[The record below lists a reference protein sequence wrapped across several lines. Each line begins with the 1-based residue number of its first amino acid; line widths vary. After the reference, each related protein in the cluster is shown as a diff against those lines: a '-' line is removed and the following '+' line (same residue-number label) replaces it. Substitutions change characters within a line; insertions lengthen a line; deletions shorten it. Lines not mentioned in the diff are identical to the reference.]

1 MQWHDK
7 LAAHGPP
14 DRFCMTQVLQRT
26 VLFADLRGSTA
37 MYETLGNA
45 DATAVVSR
53 SVALLARIVT
63 VHGGHVIKTLGDG
76 LMAIFEQPGQG
87 VSAADDMHDSLTRIG
102 MADDD
107 LSEPVRDTGSTPS
120 GMGEEANEGGA
131 PTLPPRPPVPLKL
144 QVGLAHGEVVEMGGD
159 VFGDAVNVAARLLD
173 HAGDNETLATVTVVE
188 QLGEWERSRFRSL
201 DRMQLRG
208 RVEPVH
214 VYLQEPVRR
223 FGDTAATAY
232 GDMLIPV
239 SEPEGIRLVWLDLNR
254 IYAGTS
260 LPVILGR
267 SPQATYIID
276 DTRVSRS
283 HARIDWHGGTF
294 QLVDLSYNGTYV
306 RFDNDPEVISLRRG
320 ACTLHG
326 SGVIGL
332 GAPPSEPI
340 SPCVRFEV
348 LKFADTQ
355 RQGPFDFGLK

>member
-1 MQWHDK
+1 
-7 LAAHGPP
+7 
-14 DRFCMTQVLQRT
+14 MTQVLQRT
-26 VLFADLRGSTA
+26 VLFADLRGSTS

-45 DATAVVSR
+45 EATAVVTR
-53 SVALLARIVT
+53 SVALLARV
-63 VHGGHVIKTLGDG
+63 VANHEGQVVKTLGDG
-76 LMAIFEQPGQG
+76 LMAVFATPAAS
-87 VSAADDMHDSLTRIG
+87 VAAADDMHDAMARIG
-102 MADDD
+102 MGEDLQPDPGEGGPESEADD
-107 LSEPVRDTGSTPS
+107 L
-120 GMGEEANEGGA
+120 A
-131 PTLPPRPPVPLKL
+131 TLPPRPPVPLKL
-144 QVGLAHGEVVEMGGD
+144 QVGLAHGEVVEMSGD

-173 HAGDNETLATVTVVE
+173 HAGDNETLATASVVE
-188 QLGEWERSRFRSL
+188 QLGEWEQSRFRSL

-214 VYLQEPVRR
+214 VHLQEAVRR

-232 GDMLIPV
+232 GDMLLTTP
-239 SEPEGIRLVWLDLNR
+239 EPEGIRLVWLDLNR

-260 LPVILGR
+260 LPVVLGR

-276 DTRVSRS
+276 DNRVSRS

-306 RFDNDPEVISLRRG
+306 RFDNDPEIISLRRG

-332 GAPPSEPI
+332 GAPPTEPL

-348 LKFADTQ
+348 MKFADTQ
-355 RQGPFDFGLK
+355 RQTPFEFGIKS

>member
-1 MQWHDK
+1 
-7 LAAHGPP
+7 
-14 DRFCMTQVLQRT
+14 MTQVLQRT
-26 VLFADLRGSTA
+26 VLFADLRGSTS

-45 DATAVVSR
+45 AATAVVSR

-63 VHGGHVIKTLGDG
+63 VHGGRVIKTLGDG
-76 LMAIFEQPGQG
+76 LMAVFDTPSQG
-87 VSAADDMHDSLTRIG
+87 VTAADDMHDSLARIG
-102 MADDD
+102 MADDLLEPAVD
-107 LSEPVRDTGSTPS
+107 SETGAPDTGND
-120 GMGEEANEGGA
+120 EANEGGA
-131 PTLPPRPPVPLKL
+131 PTLPPRPAVPLKL
-144 QVGLAHGEVVEMGGD
+144 QVGLAHGELVEMAGD

-173 HAGDNETLATVTVVE
+173 HAGDNETLATASVVE

-201 DRMQLRG
+201 DRLQLRG

-214 VYLQEPVRR
+214 VHLQEAVRR

-232 GDMLIPV
+232 GDMLMPV

-306 RFDNDPEVISLRRG
+306 RFDNDPEIISLRRG

-348 LKFADTQ
+348 MKFADTQ
-355 RQGPFDFGLK
+355 RGLAPVDFGLK

>member
-1 MQWHDK
+1 
-7 LAAHGPP
+7 
-14 DRFCMTQVLQRT
+14 MTQVLQRT
-26 VLFADLRGSTA
+26 VLFADLRGSTS

-45 DATAVVSR
+45 DATAVVTR
-53 SVALLARIVT
+53 SVALLARIVAAHRGQ
-63 VHGGHVIKTLGDG
+63 VVKTLGDG
-76 LMAIFEQPGQG
+76 LMAVFETPAES
-87 VSAADDMHDSLTRIG
+87 VAAADDMHDSLARIG
-102 MADDD
+102 M
-107 LSEPVRDTGSTPS
+107 
-120 GMGEEANEGGA
+120 GEDSQTDAANDEQAEDEDVGGA
-131 PTLPPRPPVPLKL
+131 PTLPPRPAVPLKL
-144 QVGLAHGEVVEMGGD
+144 QVGLAQGEVVEMSGD

-173 HAGDNETLATVTVVE
+173 HAGDNETLATASVVE

-201 DRMQLRG
+201 DKMQLRG

-214 VYLQEPVRR
+214 VHLQEAVRR

-239 SEPEGIRLVWLDLNR
+239 AEPEGIRLVWLDLNR

-306 RFDNDPEVISLRRG
+306 RFDNDPEIISLRRG

-340 SPCVRFEV
+340 SPCVRFEEMKV
-348 LKFADTQ
+348 ADTP
-355 RQGPFDFGLK
+355 RQTPYEFGIKS